1 MPVVSLDKF
10 MSVLPDG
17 GKKIPPEA
25 KTSIEGYY
33 NKYVLWQ
40 EELDKAW
47 YFHNHNLSG
56 IDNSTD
62 IDKNVKRVETAKE
75 DLIREITSV
84 KMNYYSE
91 NVEQQLD
98 NDENDKLAM

>member
-17 GKKIPPEA
+17 GKNIPPEA
-25 KTSIEGYY
+25 KASIKDYY
-33 NKYVLWQ
+33 NKYVSWQ

-47 YFHNHNLSG
+47 FFNNHNLLG
-56 IDNSTD
+56 VDNTIE
-62 IDKNVKRVETAKE
+62 IDKNVKRVEAAKE

-98 NDENDKLAM
+98 NDENDRLGM